1 METLD
6 SFTIEVI
13 GNALSSVVDE
23 MGEALVRASYSPN
36 IKERRDCS
44 TALFDAQGRTL
55 AQAEH
60 IPIHL
65 GSLLGI
71 VEAILERYALSGVR
85 PGDMFIGNDP
95 YTGGGTHL
103 PDIVVAAPA
112 FSEDSLMGF
121 VANVAHHADFVDR
134 GTTHIFV
141 EGIRIPPVRIF
152 GQGRLQKD
160 VLELILTNL
169 QVPQERLGDFRAQFA
184 ANRLGLRRFE
194 ELCHKYGPETL
205 QLAGEELPNYAER
218 KTKAGIRQ
226 IPTGVTSSPTTS
238 T

>member
-13 GNALSSVVDE
+13 SNALSSVVDE

-71 VEAILERYALSGVR
+71 VEAIIERYALSEIR
-85 PGDMFIGNDP
+85 PGDMFISNDP

-112 FSEDSLMGF
+112 FYEDSLMGF

-152 GQGRLQKD
+152 YQGRLQKD

-169 QVPQERLGDFRAQFA
+169 QVPQERQGDFRAQFA
-184 ANRLGLRRFE
+184 
-194 ELCHKYGPETL
+194 
-205 QLAGEELPNYAER
+205 
-218 KTKAGIRQ
+218 
-226 IPTGVTSSPTTS
+226 
-238 T
+238 